1 MRLITFVLLCTILLL
16 PLTVKAEQCTL
27 RMSAETDFPP
37 HLIKQAEQWTGLSV
51 ELMQRLAKEVDCQL
65 VFINSPWIRAIQM
78 SEHGELDVLSHLSFS
93 EQRKQQFAFIG
104 PHHIEAIYLVGDPNK
119 LPKAE
124 LLSQLAEDV
133 DYGSIAV
140 LHGAYYGEEFIKLRD
155 VPAFSRQLVS
165 ISSIQDKLALL
176 RAGRVNTIL
185 EDISVVKYWQQNH
198 YPDAERYQ
206 PLLKVY
212 QSPVYFGFSK
222 ASLSEDMREKLA
234 QSWQKL
240 HQQGELASIYQK
252 YHIENYAELIP
263 ASRL

>member
-1 MRLITFVLLCTILLL
+1 MRLITLVMLCSSLLL
-16 PLTVKAEQCTL
+16 PVTVKAEQCTL

-51 ELMQRLAKEVDCQL
+51 ELMQRLAKDVDCQL

-93 EQRKQQFAFIG
+93 EQRKQQFTFIG

-124 LLSQLAEDV
+124 ALSQLAEDI

-140 LHGAYYGEEFIKLRD
+140 LHGAYYGEEFIALSKT
-155 VPAFSRQLVS
+155 PGFARQLVS

-176 RAGRVNTIL
+176 RAGRVNAIL
-185 EDISVVKYWQQNH
+185 EDVSVVRYWQQNQ
-198 YPDAERYQ
+198 YPDAERFQ

-222 ASLSEDMREKLA
+222 VSLSQEMREKLA

-240 HQQGELASIYQK
+240 HQQGELSSIYLK
-252 YHIENYAELIP
+252 YHINNYAELIP
-263 ASRL
+263 ASLL